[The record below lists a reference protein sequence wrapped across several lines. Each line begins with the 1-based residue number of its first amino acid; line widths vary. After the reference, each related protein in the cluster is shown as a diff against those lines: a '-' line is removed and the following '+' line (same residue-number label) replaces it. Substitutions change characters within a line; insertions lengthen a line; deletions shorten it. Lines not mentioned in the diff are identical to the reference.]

1 MADETTKTAAEQAAE
16 HIIPDSALVGK
27 GVSAQPNPME
37 LPEDQAKAVFDEIAK
52 TIIIPAFN
60 GFVEFVAA
68 QLGLIDTT
76 KDMDKPI
83 STATQAALDDKHNKE
98 LRTGSETEYRVLTDN
113 NLTDELKGQLESAY
127 KKEHEHS
134 NKALLDGLKQADI
147 DNWNGGNVLTKDNTK
162 AYEPTLPYHPATL
175 KYVADTVKKVG
186 AADMTK
192 AVYDPQNKNRDVFQ
206 YADDAA
212 REVAD
217 ELDAAKTS
225 IGEDIANIQSSL
237 PMDFANQ
244 LAWKGCTY
252 SYTKADNTYTEQ
264 WKKDDILQA
273 EKISTRDADGNWTE
287 VYKKY
292 ENGVKAE
299 QVTVRS
305 VKNADGSW
313 TITVTEEVA

>member
-1 MADETTKTAAEQAAE
+1 LADEVKKTPAEEAAE
-16 HIIPDSALVGK
+16 HIIPESALVGK

-37 LPEDQAKAVFDEIAK
+37 LPEDQAKAVFDQISKE
-52 TIIIPAFN
+52 IIIPAYN
-60 GFVEFVAA
+60 AFVQFVAA
-68 QLGLIDTT
+68 KLGLIDTT

-83 STATQAALDDKHNKE
+83 STATQAALDDKHDKE

-113 NLTDELKGQLESAY
+113 NLTDELKRQLESAY

-162 AYEPTLPYHPATL
+162 AYEPTLPYHPATV
-175 KYVADTVKKVG
+175 KYVADTVKEVG

-192 AVYDPQNKNRDVFQ
+192 AVYDPQNKNRDIFK
-206 YADDAA
+206 YADDAVKDA
-212 REVAD
+212 KGA
-217 ELDAAKTS
+217 LDT
-225 IGEDIANIQSSL
+225 DIKNIKSSL
-237 PMDFANQ
+237 PMDFENQ
-244 LAWKGCTY
+244 MAWKGCTY

-264 WKKDDILQA
+264 WKKDDILRA

-287 VYKKY
+287 IYKKY
-292 ENGVKAE
+292 ENGVKTE
-299 QVTVRS
+299 QVAVRS
-305 VKNADGSW
+305 VKNADGGW

>member
-1 MADETTKTAAEQAAE
+1 MAEETTKTAAELAAE
-16 HIIPDSALVGK
+16 HVIPDSALVGK

-37 LPEDQAKAVFDEIAK
+37 LPEDQAKAVFDQIAK
-52 TIIIPAFN
+52 EIIIPAYN
-60 GFVEFVAA
+60 AFVQFVAE

-83 STATQAALDDKHNKE
+83 STATQAALDDKHDKE

-113 NLTDELKGQLESAY
+113 NLTDELKRQLESAY

-147 DNWNGGNVLTKDNTK
+147 DNWNGGNVLTKDNTT

-192 AVYDPQNKNRDVFQ
+192 AVYDPQNKNTDIFQ
-206 YADDAA
+206 YADDAVKDA
-212 REVAD
+212 KD
-217 ELDAAKTS
+217 TLDT
-225 IGEDIANIQSSL
+225 DIQNIKSSL
-237 PMDFANQ
+237 PMDFENQ
-244 LAWKGCTY
+244 MAWKGCTY

-264 WKKDDILQA
+264 WKKGEALQA
-273 EKISTRDADGNWTE
+273 EKIS
-287 VYKKY
+287 
-292 ENGVKAE
+292 VKA
-299 QVTVRS
+299 
-305 VKNADGSW
+305 ADGSW
-313 TITVTEEVA
+313 TETYKRYAEGTLTETVTVVSVKDASGNWTVTVTEEVA